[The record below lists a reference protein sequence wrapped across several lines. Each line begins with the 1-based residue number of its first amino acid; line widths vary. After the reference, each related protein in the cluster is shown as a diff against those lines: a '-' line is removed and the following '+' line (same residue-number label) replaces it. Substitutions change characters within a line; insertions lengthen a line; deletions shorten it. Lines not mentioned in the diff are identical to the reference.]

1 MILLKNTGLLI
12 ILVIFIGCQETGTSS
27 QTERAT
33 VISEPDTTV
42 TDPDSSKN
50 EKILIIDNTGKKW
63 DVTHAVNVYNFI
75 AENFQYG
82 LGPNAIR
89 PILNPQMISQ
99 KDRGYPGSGDDMIVI
114 GVSLNGFTRA
124 YPIRYLFSHEVVD
137 DKFDRTYVAVSY

>member
-1 MILLKNTGLLI
+1 MILLKIAGILILL
-12 ILVIFIGCQETGTSS
+12 FMMIGCRETATSS
-27 QTERAT
+27 DINPAI
-33 VISEPDTTV
+33 VVSEPDTTIN
-42 TDPDSSKN
+42 DPDSSKN
-50 EKILIIDNTGKKW
+50 DRILIIDNTGKKW
-63 DVTHAVNVYNFI
+63 DVTHAVNEYNFI

-114 GVSLNGFTRA
+114 GVSLNGYTRA

-137 DKFDRTYVAVSY
+137 EKFDSTYVAVSY

>member
-1 MILLKNTGLLI
+1 MM
-12 ILVIFIGCQETGTSS
+12 IGCRETATSS
-27 QTERAT
+27 DINPAI
-33 VISEPDTTV
+33 VVSEPDTTIN
-42 TDPDSSKN
+42 DPDSSKN
-50 EKILIIDNTGKKW
+50 DRILIIDNTGKKW
-63 DVTHAVNVYNFI
+63 DVTHAVNEYNFI

-114 GVSLNGFTRA
+114 GVSLNGYTRA

-137 DKFDRTYVAVSY
+137 EKFDSTYVAVSY